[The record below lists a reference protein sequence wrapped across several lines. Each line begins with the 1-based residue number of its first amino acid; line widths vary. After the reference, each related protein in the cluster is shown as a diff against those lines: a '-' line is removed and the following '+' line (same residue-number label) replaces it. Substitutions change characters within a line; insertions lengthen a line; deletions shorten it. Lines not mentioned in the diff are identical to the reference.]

1 MNIIKKFKEILY
13 PPKKLEE
20 IYYPDFFELWHYR
33 PQYLNCKI
41 LRNGNLIVA
50 RFWNDQVHSWPISSN
65 PNPYVIDYN
74 AVRVDSSKE
83 YVDIYMSLHT
93 ARGGMAPRITLRAK
107 LQEHETLIKIRY
119 SLING
124 ESDIISCSE
133 LISEDDIMQMKASI
147 EPVMYRD
154 SSLTMRKALIINL
167 GEKFSPSYRRPLSI

>member
-1 MNIIKKFKEILY
+1 MNIIKKFKEIVY

-20 IYYPDFFELWHYR
+20 IYYPHFFELWHYR

-50 RFWNDQVHSWPISSN
+50 RFWNDQVRPIILN

-74 AVRVDSSKE
+74 AVRVDSNKE

-93 ARGGMAPRITLRAK
+93 ARGGMAPRITLRSE
-107 LQEHETLIKIRY
+107 LQEHDTLIKIRY

-147 EPVMYRD
+147 EQVMYRD
-154 SSLTMRKALIINL
+154 SSLTMRKALIMNL
-167 GEKFSPSYRRPLSI
+167 GEKFSPSYWRPLSI